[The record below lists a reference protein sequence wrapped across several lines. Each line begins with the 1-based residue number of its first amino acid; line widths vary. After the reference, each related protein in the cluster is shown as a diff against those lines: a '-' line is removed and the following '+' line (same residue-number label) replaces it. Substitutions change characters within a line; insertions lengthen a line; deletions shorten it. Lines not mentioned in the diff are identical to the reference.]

1 MSCFWPMGALMRR
14 LSSWWV
20 LFAIACIVG
29 LSSALADVPRQF
41 VRPGE
46 TTILAEGKEEIALV
60 GTYSSAVRLL
70 KDVGND
76 GKPVYWVL
84 TYTAANPPTATDDIV
99 AFTKGG
105 KQQSVIVS
113 VSAVPQPNDPSLVS
127 RATRLLFS
135 MVVVA
140 IILESAF
147 AFLFNWRVFL
157 EFFDGRGVRTVLMF
171 VGAYLVVD
179 GFNQDYVAALFQLYL
194 GGSET
199 TEPASTL
206 GTKVLTALVLAG
218 GSASVNSLMAALNLR
233 QNRSAEEVTPKPPP
247 TKAWIALKVKMKDAT
262 EIVEV
267 ILQETTPPTA
277 AATRLMGV
285 IHPSHFLVRL
295 AKYFWRDVRRLPM
308 SGGYVVDPHVEY
320 TIVVRGRT
328 KEGTEVFCDAQGRR
342 VMPTAPGANTYEPV
356 PRSYQFAPGA
366 IVDFEVVL

>member
-1 MSCFWPMGALMRR
+1 MGALMRR

-84 TYTAANPPTATDDIV
+84 TYTAANPPTATEDIV

-147 AFLFNWRVFL
+147 AVLFNWRVFL
-157 EFFDGRGVRTVLMF
+157 EFFDGRGVRTVLM
-171 VGAYLVVD
+171 LD
-179 GFNQDYVAALFQLYL
+179 
-194 GGSET
+194 
-199 TEPASTL
+199 ASL
-206 GTKVLTALVLAG
+206 HCQY
-218 GSASVNSLMAALNLR
+218 R
-233 QNRSAEEVTPKPPP
+233 F
-247 TKAWIALKVKMKDAT
+247 
-262 EIVEV
+262 
-267 ILQETTPPTA
+267 PTA
-277 AATRLMGV
+277 NRRCRRDEGRCRDARLSRVGSNGQGV
-285 IHPSHFLVRL
+285 VPC
-295 AKYFWRDVRRLPM
+295 WPGRLP
-308 SGGYVVDPHVEY
+308 
-320 TIVVRGRT
+320 
-328 KEGTEVFCDAQGRR
+328 F
-342 VMPTAPGANTYEPV
+342 
-356 PRSYQFAPGA
+356 RSTS
-366 IVDFEVVL
+366 

>member
-1 MSCFWPMGALMRR
+1 MSVFRSKGALHKLTR
-14 LSSWWV
+14 WWV
-20 LFAIACIVG
+20 AFTLTCIVG

-46 TTILAEGKEEIALV
+46 TAILAEGKEEIALL
-60 GTYSSAVRLL
+60 GTNSSSVRLL

-84 TYTAANPPTATDDIV
+84 TYTAANPPTATEDIIT
-99 AFTKGG
+99 FTKGA
-105 KQQSVIVS
+105 KQQAVIVS
-113 VSAVPQPNDPSLVS
+113 VSVMPQPNDPSLVG
-127 RATRLLFS
+127 RAARLLFS

-147 AFLFNWRVFL
+147 AVLFNWRVFL
-157 EFFDGRGVRTVLMF
+157 EFFDGRGVRTILMF
-171 VGAYLVVD
+171 IGAYLVVD
-179 GFNQDYVAALFQLYL
+179 GFNQDYVASLFQLYL
-194 GGSET
+194 GSSET
-199 TEPASTL
+199 TQPASTL

-247 TKAWIALKVKMKDAT
+247 TKAWIALKVKLKEAT

-295 AKYFWRDVRRLPM
+295 AKYFWRDVRRLPR

-328 KEGTEVFCDAQGRR
+328 KEGQEVFCDAQGRP
-342 VMPTAPGANTYEPV
+342 VTPTAPGSNTYAPV